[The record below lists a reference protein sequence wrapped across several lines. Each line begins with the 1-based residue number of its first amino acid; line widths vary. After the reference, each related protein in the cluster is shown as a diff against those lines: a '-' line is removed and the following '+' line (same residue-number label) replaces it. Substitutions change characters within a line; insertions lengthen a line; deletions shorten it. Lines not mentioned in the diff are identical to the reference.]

1 MAMSDWI
8 EHNGKKYYEESYLIL
23 ANENAKR
30 HRLDSKRLD
39 WLKSHVENLSR
50 ISRPLNDTLTLEY
63 VSDISG
69 CVAEE
74 ETTGGIRAVIDAAIE
89 LNSADSVV
97 PKHSEIRRENE

>member
-1 MAMSDWI
+1 MSDWI
-8 EHNGKKYYEESYLIL
+8 EHDGKKYYEASYLIL
-23 ANENAKR
+23 ANENARR

-39 WLKSHVENLSR
+39 WLESHVENLSR

-74 ETTGGIRAVIDAAIE
+74 ETTQGIRVAIDAAME
-89 LNSADSVV
+89 LNSADSTVSE
-97 PKHSEIRRENE
+97 HSEIRSES